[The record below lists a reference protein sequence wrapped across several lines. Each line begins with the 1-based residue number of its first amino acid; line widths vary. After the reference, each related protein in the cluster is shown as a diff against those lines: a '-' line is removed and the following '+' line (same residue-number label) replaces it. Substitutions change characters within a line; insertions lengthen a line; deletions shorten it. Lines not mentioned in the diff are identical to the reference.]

1 MAARGQWLVARGSK
15 PCAMCCALCAR
26 PMFFENFI
34 EESKDLT
41 SFDFKGRGNLAQT
54 IRIVLNNKDISQV
67 IKGTRRMTW
76 RQEPMKDAISC
87 EKPRGTASRF

>member
-1 MAARGQWLVARGSK
+1 MYGEDETEEADKARRRKVEFEQ
-15 PCAMCCALCAR
+15 
-26 PMFFENFI
+26 MFFENFI

-76 RQEPMKDAISC
+76 RQEPKKDAISC